1 MASDRK
7 TQKIGAKNAEQPH
20 RIQKNHL
27 TPPKNARKIY
37 VGCLDP
43 NINVSDIYEVF
54 GGTKAAYLK
63 ENVPYKLVIEK
74 GLLS

>member
-1 MASDRK
+1 M
-7 TQKIGAKNAEQPH
+7 
-20 RIQKNHL
+20 
-27 TPPKNARKIY
+27 NARKIY

-54 GGTKAAYLK
+54 GRTKAAYLK
-63 ENVPYKLVIEK
+63 ENVPYKWHLTEKLVIEK